1 MNLDIDVRFYDDEY
15 KQLGRGH
22 VSITTA
28 NDELPLVTL
37 HQLGLA
43 AGPMI
48 EGMIKHAQLEAA
60 TTLKQRARE
69 AEEKE
74 KAQP

>member
-1 MNLDIDVRFYDDEY
+1 MNLDVDVRFYDDKY
-15 KQLGRGH
+15 TQLGRGQ
-22 VSITTA
+22 VSITSA
-28 NDELPLVTL
+28 NDELPLATL

-43 AGPMI
+43 AAPVI